1 MTAWRRRV
9 LGNEWVGRAYANKTA
24 FNKEFQEPI
33 TRYAWNWTRAHYD
46 ERTRRVL
53 MIGTGP
59 AGRIPCARARGH
71 QGIRLHEVNIKEIIL
86 QQAICRGVPAAN
98 HAFKEAA
105 EVIAGSQDP
114 NNRVQRKDQNQ
125 GTLRSAAASSCGGS
139 DSFSSAGRL

>member
-1 MTAWRRRV
+1 MHV
-9 LGNEWVGRAYANKTA
+9 RAAIKESG
-24 FNKEFQEPI
+24 FNK
-33 TRYAWNWTRAHYD
+33 
-46 ERTRRVL
+46 
-53 MIGTGP
+53 
-59 AGRIPCARARGH
+59 
-71 QGIRLHEVNIKEIIL
+71 VNIKEIIL

>member
-1 MTAWRRRV
+1 VQRDEFRV
-9 LGNEWVGRAYANKTA
+9 HVRAAIKESG
-24 FNKEFQEPI
+24 FNK
-33 TRYAWNWTRAHYD
+33 
-46 ERTRRVL
+46 
-53 MIGTGP
+53 
-59 AGRIPCARARGH
+59 
-71 QGIRLHEVNIKEIIL
+71 VNIKEIIL